1 LTEALRLHGGRS
13 LQIFEVRISIR
24 LMLVF
29 PLSFSPKRFMFRFSL
44 LSSRHYPRELQSQVS
59 EKFNRLAE
67 LSSDLDWYRG

>member
-1 LTEALRLHGGRS
+1 
-13 LQIFEVRISIR
+13 
-24 LMLVF
+24 MLVF